1 MLHEAGFSGGNG
13 SQEGD
18 HDRCEHSEVGQVRGR
33 LGLTEEQFAQ
43 RVGVTYGSVNHWENG
58 KRRAPPF
65 LVGRLVE
72 MREEV
77 VANTIPLKRN
87 SAG

>member
-1 MLHEAGFSGGNG
+1 MRLG
-13 SQEGD
+13 SP
-18 HDRCEHSEVGQVRGR
+18 VGTVRRKATMTGANIPRLVKEVRGR

-43 RVGVTYGSVNHWENG
+43 RVGVTYGFVNHWENG